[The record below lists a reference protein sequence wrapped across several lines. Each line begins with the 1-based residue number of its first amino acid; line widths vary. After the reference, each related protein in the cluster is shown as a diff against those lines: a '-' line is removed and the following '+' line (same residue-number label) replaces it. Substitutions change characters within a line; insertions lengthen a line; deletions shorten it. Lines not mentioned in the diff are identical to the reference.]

1 MIARRT
7 LRRLVAL
14 AATLAIVGAHTA
26 AAAYAC
32 ARGSDGLPFPA
43 AAAAPCVEHMIDG
56 AGPADGD
63 GNANLCEVHC
73 QDGSVPVPAAPVLR
87 SAAGGR
93 AHRGRLARRGAGDA
107 GVRPR
112 REGRGAPG
120 AFPVLPPP
128 ALSLR

>member
-32 ARGSDGLPFPA
+32 ARGSDALPSSA
-43 AAAAPCVEHMIDG
+43 AAAAPCVEHMLDG
-56 AGPADGD
+56 AGMADGD

-73 QDGSVPVPAAPVLR
+73 QDASVPVPVPPVYAPPPDAALTVVAWPAAVPGMPAAAPDAKG
-87 SAAGGR
+87 AA
-93 AHRGRLARRGAGDA
+93 
-107 GVRPR
+107 
-112 REGRGAPG
+112 
-120 AFPVLPPP
+120 PP
-128 ALSLR
+128 ARSRFCRLQL

>member
-7 LRRLVAL
+7 VRRLVAL
-14 AATLAIVGAHTA
+14 AATLAIVGAHSA

-56 AGPADGD
+56 AGMADGD

-73 QDGSVPVPAAPVLR
+73 QDASVPVPVPSACAPPPDVALTVAARPAAVPGIPAPAPDAKGAAPPAR
-87 SAAGGR
+87 SR
-93 AHRGRLARRGAGDA
+93 YCRLQ
-107 GVRPR
+107 
-112 REGRGAPG
+112 
-120 AFPVLPPP
+120 L
-128 ALSLR
+128 

>member
-1 MIARRT
+1 MLARRT

-56 AGPADGD
+56 AGMADGD

-73 QDGSVPVPAAPVLR
+73 QDASVPVPVTPACAPPPEAALTV
-87 SAAGGR
+87 AA
-93 AHRGRLARRGAGDA
+93 LARRGAGDA

-112 REGRGAPG
+112 RERRCTPG